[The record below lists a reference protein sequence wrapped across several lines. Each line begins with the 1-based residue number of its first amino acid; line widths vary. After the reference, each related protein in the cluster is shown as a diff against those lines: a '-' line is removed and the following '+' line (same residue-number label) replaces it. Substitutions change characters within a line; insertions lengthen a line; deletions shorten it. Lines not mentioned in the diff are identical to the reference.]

1 MEPKIRLKGFSGEW
15 KEMSLLDVV
24 SLYNGLT
31 YTPNDIRNHGTLVL
45 RSSNV
50 QEGEITL
57 LDNVYVRNEV
67 ATSPN
72 VEKGDI
78 IVVVRNGSRA
88 LIGKHAQI
96 KETMPNTVIGAF
108 MAGMHTDEPE
118 FMNAL
123 LSTDRFNNEVNINLG
138 ATINQI
144 TNGTF
149 RSMKF
154 LFPAEEEQ
162 QSIGEFFQN
171 LDSLIL
177 STTKKIE
184 SLKQVKAASLQSMF
198 PQEGETKPRVRFKG
212 FEGEWEKVMVGNMG
226 TTYSG
231 LTGKTKEDFGQG
243 DAKFI
248 TFLNVLT
255 NAKIDISI
263 LEPVNVCPGE
273 HQNEVKKGDIL
284 FNTSSE
290 TPEEVGMCAVMDED
304 IENVYLNS
312 FCFGFRITDE
322 HIEPTY
328 IAYLMRS
335 QIGRKIMSILAQGAT
350 RYNLSK
356 NSFCKVEL
364 LVPTSREEQ
373 KTIAAYFTNL
383 DSQIALQSQRLEKLK
398 QIKSSCLDNM
408 FI

>member
-212 FEGEWEKVMVGNMG
+212 FEGDWASSELAEIATIKKGEQINKSSLSSQGKYYVLNGGMQPSGYTDAFNTLANTISISEGGNSCGYVCFNEDKFWSGGHNYTLQNVKIHSYFLFAYLKGIENFIMNKRVG
-226 TTYSG
+226 SG
-231 LTGKTKEDFGQG
+231 LPNIQKGALAEISVKYPKELQEQ
-243 DAKFI
+243 
-248 TFLNVLT
+248 
-255 NAKIDISI
+255 AKIA
-263 LEPVNVCPGE
+263 E
-273 HQNEVKKGDIL
+273 
-284 FNTSSE
+284 
-290 TPEEVGMCAVMDED
+290 
-304 IENVYLNS
+304 
-312 FCFGFRITDE
+312 
-322 HIEPTY
+322 
-328 IAYLMRS
+328 
-335 QIGRKIMSILAQGAT
+335 
-350 RYNLSK
+350 
-356 NSFCKVEL
+356 
-364 LVPTSREEQ
+364 
-373 KTIAAYFTNL
+373 YFSNL
-383 DSQIALQSQRLEKLK
+383 DKQISLQEQRLEKLK
-398 QIKSSCLDNM
+398 QIKSACLANM
-408 FI
+408 FV